1 MSIVLCH
8 VSNGTAIIMSDGKI
22 TNTNPNFPVGYD
34 KQKKFEHLTDDVIIG
49 YTGDWTACLDSVK
62 WYKNHITTNPFDDFG
77 IFQNYLTGLKNV
89 GEMAFIL
96 VGKHNNKIHLM
107 AFGTKSNFKPK
118 FNHVFEKDDH
128 GYIGIGHID
137 QQELNRYMNTKF
149 ILPELQMEEYIKSV
163 AKFDITVNTNIFTE
177 KINL

>member
-22 TNTNPNFPVGYD
+22 TNTNPNFPIGYD

-62 WYKNHITTNPFDDFG
+62 WYKSHITTNPFDDFG

>member
-49 YTGDWTACLDSVK
+49 YTGDWIVCVEAVK
-62 WYKNHITTNPFDDFG
+62 WYKSHIITNPFDDFR
-77 IFQNYLTGLKNV
+77 IFQNHLIASKDIGDV
-89 GEMAFIL
+89 AFIL
-96 VGKHNNKIHLM
+96 IGKHNNKIHLM
-107 AFGTKSNFKPK
+107 AFGTKSNFKPTID
-118 FNHVFEKDDH
+118 HMFEKYDH
-128 GYIGIGHID
+128 GYVGIGQIN
-137 QQELNRYMNTKF
+137 QQELDRYMNTKF

-177 KINL
+177 KISL